1 MALFRLW
8 RTVFIPEL
16 VDEVEAAGGR
26 VTLAAVARHH
36 QQLAARLDRRDRNN
50 IVGTLPVLDRDVVRD
65 SALDRLLRDERAPG
79 FHLEIDQHR
88 FS

>member
-1 MALFRLW
+1 MRL
-8 RTVFIPEL
+8 RQR
-16 VDEVEAAGGR
+16 AAGSPLPPSP
-26 VTLAAVARHH
+26 VIANSL
-36 QQLAARLDRRDRNN
+36 RLDRRDRNN

-65 SALDRLLRDERAPG
+65 GALDRLPRDERAPG

>member
-1 MALFRLW
+1 MVWFRLW

-16 VDEVEAAGGR
+16 VDEVEAACGR
-26 VTLAAVARHH
+26 VTLAAVARHR
-36 QQLAARLDRRDRNN
+36 QQLAARLGPRDRNN
-50 IVGTLPVLDRDVVRD
+50 IVGTLPVLYRDVVRD